1 MWTVGRDYPFKGER
15 AMSMFCFQCE
25 QTAKGTGCT
34 EQGVCGKDPKTAALQ
49 DLLIFSMKGLSR
61 YAAAAA
67 AAGAHDDEMDAFSEE
82 AIFATL
88 TNVNFDPARF
98 VEYIK
103 EAEALKA
110 RAKGLLEST
119 GATTP
124 ADLTP
129 AIPQTDDIDELVAA
143 GAQVGVLSDNPDPDV
158 RALHQ
163 LIIYGLK
170 GVCAYLHHARRLG
183 KIDVAAD
190 KAVYE
195 ALAATTDETKGV
207 AELVPIALGVGET
220 NITAMAL
227 LDAGHVER
235 FGTPEPAPVFLG
247 TKAGPAILVSGHDM
261 DDLLQLLKQTEG
273 TGVNVYTHGEMLPAF
288 MYPELRKYPHL
299 VGNYGGAWQNQRT
312 EFDAFPGPIIMTTN
326 CIQRPK
332 DSYADRIFTVGM
344 VGWPGVK
351 HLGISQ
357 DFSEVIA
364 LAKTLPGFEDT
375 EGKTILT
382 GFHHV
387 PVLGLADKVL
397 GAVKE
402 GKIKHFFLIGGC
414 DGARPGRDYY
424 TRFAESVPQ
433 DSVILTLA
441 CGKYR
446 FNKLDFG
453 DIDGIPRLL
462 DVGQCNNAYSAVQ
475 IAVGLAD
482 ALGCGVNE
490 LPLSLI
496 ISWYEQKAVAIL
508 LSLLHLG
515 IRNIRL
521 GPSLPAFVSPNVL
534 DVLVENFAIKPIS
547 DVDADLSACLAGES

>member
-1 MWTVGRDYPFKGER
+1 
-15 AMSMFCFQCE
+15 MFCFQCE

-34 EQGVCGKDPKTAALQ
+34 QQGVCGKDPKTAALQ
-49 DLLIFSMKGLSR
+49 DALIFSLRGLSR

-67 AAGAHDDEMDAFSEE
+67 ELGARDDEMDAFAEE

-88 TNVNFDPARF
+88 TNVNFDPERF
-98 VEYIK
+98 VEYIHHSEQFK
-103 EAEALKA
+103 TQAKALLA
-110 RAKGLLEST
+110 
-119 GATTP
+119 GAGGTVAPDLSP
-124 ADLTP
+124 AVP
-129 AIPQTDDIDELVAA
+129 ETDDVDELVAL
-143 GAQVGVLSDNPDPDV
+143 GAQVGVLSDHPDPDI

-163 LIIYGLK
+163 LITYGLK

-183 KIDVAAD
+183 KVDAAAD

-195 ALAATTDETKGV
+195 ALAATVDESKGV
-207 AELVPIALGVGET
+207 DELLGLALGVGEV

-227 LDAGHVER
+227 LDAGHVEYL
-235 FGTPEPAPVFLG
+235 GTPEPAPVYLG
-247 TKAGPAILVSGHDM
+247 TKAGPGILVSGHDM
-261 DDLLQLLKQTEG
+261 TDLLELLKQTEG
-273 TGVNVYTHGEMLPAF
+273 TGINVYTHGEMLPAF

-299 VGNYGGAWQNQRT
+299 VGNYGGAWQNQRS
-312 EFDAFPGPIIMTTN
+312 EFDAFPGPIVMTTN

-332 DSYADRIFTVGM
+332 ESYQDRIFTLGM

-351 HLGISQ
+351 HLGESQ
-357 DFSEVIA
+357 DFSEVIK
-364 LAKTLPGFEDT
+364 LARELPPLDQT
-375 EGKTILT
+375 EGQTILT
-382 GFHHV
+382 GFHHA
-387 PVLGLADKVL
+387 PVLAIADKVL
-397 GAVKE
+397 DAVQA

-424 TRFAESVPQ
+424 TEFAEKAPQ

-441 CGKYR
+441 CGKFR

-453 DIDGIPRLL
+453 EIDGIPRLL

-475 IAVGLAD
+475 IATALAG
-482 ALGCGVNE
+482 ALNVGVND

-496 ISWYEQKAVAIL
+496 VSWYEQKAVAIL

-521 GPSLPAFVSPNVL
+521 GPTLPAFVTPNIL
-534 DVLVENFAIKPIS
+534 NVLVEKFAIKPIT
-547 DVDADLSACLAGES
+547 DVDTDLATCLAGES

>member
-1 MWTVGRDYPFKGER
+1 
-15 AMSMFCFQCE
+15 MSMFCFQCE

-34 EQGVCGKDPKTAALQ
+34 QQGVCGKDPKTAALQ
-49 DLLIFSMKGLSR
+49 DALIFSLRGLSR

-67 AAGAHDDEMDAFSEE
+67 ELGARDDEMDAFAEE

-88 TNVNFDPARF
+88 TNVNFDPERF
-98 VEYIK
+98 VEYIHHSEQFK
-103 EAEALKA
+103 TQAKALLA
-110 RAKGLLEST
+110 
-119 GATTP
+119 GAGGTVAPDLSP
-124 ADLTP
+124 AVP
-129 AIPQTDDIDELVAA
+129 ETDDVDELVAL
-143 GAQVGVLSDNPDPDV
+143 GAQVGVLSDHPDPDI

-163 LIIYGLK
+163 LITYGLK

-183 KIDVAAD
+183 KVDAAAD

-195 ALAATTDETKGV
+195 ALAATVDESKGV
-207 AELVPIALGVGET
+207 DELLGLALGVGEV

-227 LDAGHVER
+227 LDAGHVEYL
-235 FGTPEPAPVFLG
+235 GTPEPAPVYLG
-247 TKAGPAILVSGHDM
+247 TKAGPGILVSGHDM
-261 DDLLQLLKQTEG
+261 TDLLELLKQTEG
-273 TGVNVYTHGEMLPAF
+273 TGINVYTHGEMLPAF

-299 VGNYGGAWQNQRT
+299 VGNYGGAWQNQRS
-312 EFDAFPGPIIMTTN
+312 EFDAFPGPIVMTTN

-332 DSYADRIFTVGM
+332 ESYQDRIFTLGM

-351 HLGISQ
+351 HLGESQ
-357 DFSEVIA
+357 DFSEVIK
-364 LAKTLPGFEDT
+364 LARELPPLDQT
-375 EGKTILT
+375 EGQTILT
-382 GFHHV
+382 GFHHA
-387 PVLGLADKVL
+387 PVLAIADKVL
-397 GAVKE
+397 DAVQA

-424 TRFAESVPQ
+424 TEFAEKAPQ

-441 CGKYR
+441 CGKFR

-453 DIDGIPRLL
+453 EIDGIPRLL

-475 IAVGLAD
+475 IATALAG
-482 ALGCGVNE
+482 ALNVGVND

-496 ISWYEQKAVAIL
+496 VSWYEQKAVAIL

-521 GPSLPAFVSPNVL
+521 GPTLPAFVTPNIL
-534 DVLVENFAIKPIS
+534 NVLVEKFAIKPIT
-547 DVDADLSACLAGES
+547 DVDTDLATCLAGES